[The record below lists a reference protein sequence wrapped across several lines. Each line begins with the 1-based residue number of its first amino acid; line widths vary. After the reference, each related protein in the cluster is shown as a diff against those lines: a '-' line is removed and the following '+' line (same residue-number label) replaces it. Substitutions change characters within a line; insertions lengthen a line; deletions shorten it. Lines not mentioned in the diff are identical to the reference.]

1 MSHDILMV
9 FISDT
14 ITCTNGPLEM
24 VNSTFFVPTSLCLC
38 KEHLITQIFLIKSTY
53 IMSSHVRSHGNI
65 KEYAEKAQFR
75 LETWCEQEWTCATC
89 KFVHVLEM
97 VFMVAAC

>member
-24 VNSTFFVPTSLCLC
+24 VNSTFFVPTSLCQC
-38 KEHLITQIFLIKSTY
+38 KEHLITQSFLI

-65 KEYAEKAQFR
+65 KEYAENAQFR
-75 LETWCEQEWTCATC
+75 LETWCEQE
-89 KFVHVLEM
+89 
-97 VFMVAAC
+97 